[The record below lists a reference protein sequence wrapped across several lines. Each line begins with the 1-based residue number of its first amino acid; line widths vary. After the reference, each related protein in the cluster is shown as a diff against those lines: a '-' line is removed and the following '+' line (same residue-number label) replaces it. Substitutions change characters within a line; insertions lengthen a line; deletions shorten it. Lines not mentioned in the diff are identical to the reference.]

1 MMNNVGIFL
10 FNDVE
15 LLDFAGPY
23 EVFSVTAELND
34 NQLFKVFSISQDGA
48 GIKTINGLRVIPDY
62 GFADHPPV
70 DILVI
75 PGGFGTRAAVK
86 DGAVLDWVKRVAAD
100 AKIAMAVCSG
110 ARLLGAPGLLDGL
123 EAVTHHTVVE
133 SLREI
138 APAAVIDTE
147 KRFTDNGKFMT
158 SGGISAGI
166 DLALHIVRKLH
177 GDATVNKT
185 IKYME
190 YGDWRSL

>member
-1 MMNNVGIFL
+1 V
-10 FNDVE
+10 V
-15 LLDFAGPY
+15 
-23 EVFSVTAELND
+23 
-34 NQLFKVFSISQDGA
+34 
-48 GIKTINGLRVIPDY
+48 PDY

-86 DGAVLDWVKRVAAD
+86 DAAVLDWVKRVAAD
-100 AKIAMAVCSG
+100 ATIVMSGCSG

-133 SLREI
+133 NLREI
-138 APAAVIDTE
+138 APMAIITE

-177 GDATVNKT
+177 GDATVAKT
-185 IKYME
+185 IRYME
-190 YGDWRSL
+190 YGDWRRL

>member
-1 MMNNVGIFL
+1 MIQNVGFYL
-10 FNDVE
+10 FDDVE

-23 EVFSVTAELND
+23 EVFSVTAELNE
-34 NQLFKVFSISQDGA
+34 FRFFMVFSISQDGA
-48 GIKTINGLRVIPDY
+48 AVKTINGLRVVPDY

-86 DGAVLDWVKRVAAD
+86 DAAVLDWVKRVATD
-100 AKIAMAVCSG
+100 ATIVMSVCSG
-110 ARLLGAPGLLDGL
+110 ARLLGAPGFLDGL

-133 SLREI
+133 NLREI
-138 APAAVIDTE
+138 APKTIITE

-177 GDATVNKT
+177 GDATVAKT
-185 IKYME
+185 IRYME
-190 YGDWRSL
+190 YGDWRRL

>member
-1 MMNNVGIFL
+1 MEAPTNISDMQRILEAVL
-10 FNDVE
+10 FA
-15 LLDFAGPY
+15 AGHP
-23 EVFSVTAELND
+23 VTFERLSAL
-34 NQLFKVFSISQDGA
+34 FSISQDGA
-48 GIKTINGLRVIPDY
+48 GIKTINGLRVVPDY

-86 DGAVLDWVKRVAAD
+86 DAAVLDWVKRVAAD
-100 AKIAMAVCSG
+100 AKIAMSVCSG
-110 ARLLGAPGLLDGL
+110 ARLLGAPGFLDGL
-123 EAVTHHTVVE
+123 EAVTHHTVIE

-138 APAAVIDTE
+138 APAAIIETE